1 MSLYACLAVFDRLP
15 EVLPTIGANAVIV
28 GINPLEPHSSMNVK
42 DVRAKYEKLVLWGG
56 VDNSFMLVQGTPDDV
71 RRRVEEL
78 KEFGKDGGMLIGST
92 GQIHPAC
99 KLENLLAMIE
109 TAHARKTKTQRIQT
123 IPPKRIR
130 EMDHEVLR

>member
-1 MSLYACLAVFDRLP
+1 MQKQFPVQKLIPQPAVKRFDIAILP
-15 EVLPTIGANAVIV
+15 
-28 GINPLEPHSSMNVK
+28 
-42 DVRAKYEKLVLWGG
+42 RAAG
-56 VDNSFMLVQGTPDDV
+56 MLGLD
-71 RRRVEEL
+71 RIRRVEEL

-109 TAHARKTKTQRIQT
+109 TAHARKTKTSRIQT